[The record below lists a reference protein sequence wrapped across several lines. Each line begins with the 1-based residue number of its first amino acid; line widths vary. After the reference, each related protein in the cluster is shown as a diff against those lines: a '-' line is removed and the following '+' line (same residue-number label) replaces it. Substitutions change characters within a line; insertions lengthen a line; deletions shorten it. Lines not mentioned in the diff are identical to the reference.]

1 MFFEKE
7 RLFYDKIISRADL
20 NKARINLLNYV
31 NEVWN
36 NQEYINN
43 NIIINRLKKVYI
55 IGNSYFSKDKEKIIQ
70 NYIMI

>member
-1 MFFEKE
+1 MFFEIE